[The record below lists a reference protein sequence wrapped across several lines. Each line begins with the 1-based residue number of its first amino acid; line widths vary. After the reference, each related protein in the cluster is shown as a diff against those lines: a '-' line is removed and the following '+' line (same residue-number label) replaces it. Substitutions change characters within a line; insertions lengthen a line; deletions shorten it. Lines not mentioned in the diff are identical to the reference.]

1 MLRELAHHSQRR
13 INPLRA
19 ARSRRAPRSTRSKTQ
34 RNQRN
39 FHHLVPADVGLLA
52 PTSEHPAT
60 VGGRS
65 ARRTRRRASPDLVRL
80 STTTRGVLL
89 DKAAASVALSR

>member
-13 INPLRA
+13 INPLRGRPVEA
-19 ARSRRAPRSTRSKTQ
+19 GTAV
-34 RNQRN
+34 NQVKNPTKSAN

-65 ARRTRRRASPDLVRL
+65 ARRTRRMASPDLVRL

-89 DKAAASVALSR
+89 DKPAASVALYR

>member
-34 RNQRN
+34 RNQLN

-65 ARRTRRRASPDLVRL
+65 ARRTRRMASPDLVRL

-89 DKAAASVALSR
+89 DKAAASVALYR